1 MAEVKT
7 HAVVLRSRDYREADK
22 LVTLLTQ
29 DGGKITAVA
38 RGVRKIK
45 SKLKALVEPLTLG
58 YFLLHTGKSLDTLTQ
73 GEIVKP
79 YSLLQADLVVLTYAQ
94 YFCELCESALPER
107 EPARE
112 VFNLLIAALQELEE
126 DIHPVRV
133 ARCFELNLLDVLGY
147 RPVLEC
153 CLQCENETGPF
164 NFDPQQSGLICG
176 NCISPP
182 GSFAV
187 SGAAVAIMKRF
198 LDNGFYRLSI
208 CALPPTASE
217 EIRRVS
223 SALLAGATG
232 RTRFK
237 TLELLNSFEELK

>member
-112 VFNLLIAALQELEE
+112 VFNLL
-126 DIHPVRV
+126 
-133 ARCFELNLLDVLGY
+133 DVLGY

-176 NCISPP
+176 NCISPM

-187 SGAAVAIMKRF
+187 SGASVAIMKRF
-198 LDNGFYRLSI
+198 LDNGFYRLSV
-208 CALPPTASE
+208 CALPLNVSE

-237 TLELLNSFEELK
+237 TLELLNSFEEMK